1 MDLKILKKKFRDKK
15 MFTKFA
21 LKVNPRN
28 RQKPLRGG
36 IRF

>member
-1 MDLKILKKKFRDKK
+1 MALKVVRNKKKDKK
-15 MFTKFA
+15 MYTKYA

>member
-1 MDLKILKKKFRDKK
+1 MALKVLRKKVKDKK